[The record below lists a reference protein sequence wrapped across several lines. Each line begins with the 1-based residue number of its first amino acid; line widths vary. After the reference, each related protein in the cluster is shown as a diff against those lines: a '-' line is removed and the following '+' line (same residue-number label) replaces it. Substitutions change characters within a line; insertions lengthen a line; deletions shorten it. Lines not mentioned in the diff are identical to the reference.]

1 MTNNQKKLIESM
13 NEFCDE
19 KFDTS
24 KIRTKEEA
32 SKYISRNIEQYR
44 LRINNEL
51 LMNEGYF

>member
-1 MTNNQKKLIESM
+1 MTNGQKKLIESM

-32 SKYISRNIEQYR
+32 SEYISRNIERYK
-44 LRINNEL
+44 LRISNERL
-51 LMNEGYF
+51 INEGYF